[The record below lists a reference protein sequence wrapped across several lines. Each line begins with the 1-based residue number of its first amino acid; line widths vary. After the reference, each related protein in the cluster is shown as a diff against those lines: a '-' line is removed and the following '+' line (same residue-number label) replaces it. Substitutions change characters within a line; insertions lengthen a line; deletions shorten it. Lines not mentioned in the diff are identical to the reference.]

1 MSTSREDLE
10 RAAIHLVGDEPQH
23 TYVQN
28 MARSIIAVLD
38 LSDALPSYSRPDNM
52 PESGYEEGYYD
63 GVMKAVQAIREGMVW
78 R

>member
-28 MARSIIAVLD
+28 MARSLLAVLD
-38 LSDALPSYSRPDNM
+38 LSDALPAYSPPYHM
-52 PESGYEEGYYD
+52 PQSEYEEGYYD
-63 GVMKAVQAIREGMVW
+63 GIMKAVQAIREGMVW